1 MAGSST
7 PLLSPSAPRSGTEIE
22 PVWAQSLHAADRQ
35 LAQRLLARDR
45 RALAK
50 AITLIESSRADHQ
63 ARAQRLLD
71 ALLPHTGQSLRLG
84 ISGAPGAGKS
94 TLIESLGVHLTA
106 RGHRVAVLAV
116 DPSSTLSGGSIL
128 GDKTRMERFSADP
141 NAFIRPSPSGATLG
155 GVARK
160 TREAMLACEAAGYDI
175 VIVETVGVGQSE
187 TAVAGM
193 TDCFLLL
200 ALPNAGDDLQAIKR
214 GIVEL
219 VDFVVVN
226 KVDLDPKA
234 AEMARTQIAG
244 SLALLR
250 PRSEGWSP
258 KVLTCSARTADGIA
272 ELWAEIERYRA
283 QVVAS
288 GALTARRQAQALDWM
303 DALIDEALRAQFHGA
318 QAVRSATAEVRA
330 LVAAGRLSAAAG
342 AERMLALALPAVDH
356 DRGR

>member
-1 MAGSST
+1 
-7 PLLSPSAPRSGTEIE
+7 
-22 PVWAQSLHAADRQ
+22 
-35 LAQRLLARDR
+35 
-45 RALAK
+45 
-50 AITLIESSRADHQ
+50 HQ

-71 ALLPHTGQSLRLG
+71 ALLPHTGQSVRLG

-94 TLIESLGVHLTA
+94 TLIEVLGCHLTA
-106 RGHRVAVLAV
+106 QGHRAAVLAV

-128 GDKTRMERFSADP
+128 GDKTRMERLAADP
-141 NAFIRPSPSGATLG
+141 NAFVRPSPSGATLG

-219 VDFVVVN
+219 VDFVLVN
-226 KVDLDPKA
+226 KADIDPKA
-234 AEMARTQIAG
+234 AEMARGQIAG

-250 PRSEGWSP
+250 PRSEGWAP
-258 KVLTCSARTADGIA
+258 KVLTGSARTADGIA
-272 ELWAEIERYRA
+272 ELWAEVERYRA
-283 QVVAS
+283 QASAS
-288 GALTARRQAQALDWM
+288 GALAARRQAQALDWM
-303 DALIDEALRAQFHGA
+303 DALIDDALRAQFHGA
-318 QAVRSATAEVRA
+318 QAVRAASAEVRA
-330 LVAAGRLSAAAG
+330 LVSAGRLSAAAG
-342 AERMLALALPAVDH
+342 AARLLALAHPPVDH
-356 DRGR
+356 DDGR